1 MSKTIV
7 FAAGLGVLLAA
18 PGLAQQQQP
27 SPMFNQLTACR
38 AIADEQARLA
48 CFDKAS
54 AAIAEAVEK
63 GNLALIDR
71 EQVRKVRRSLFGFAV
86 PKFPF
91 FGDKDSEANDDE
103 PKEIQTTLRSFAAMG
118 NGRYRVAIAEP
129 QSVWETTESTSY
141 TEPRQGAKVTIKGGV
156 LGSYFMQVGS
166 NRWAR
171 ARRVR

>member
-1 MSKTIV
+1 MMKLIV
-7 FAAGLGVLLAA
+7 SAAGLGVLLAA
-18 PGLAQQQQP
+18 PASAQQQQP
-27 SPMFNQLTACR
+27 SPLYNQLTACR
-38 AIADEQARLA
+38 AIADTQARLA
-48 CFDKAS
+48 CFDDAS
-54 AAIAEAVEK
+54 AKLAEAVEK
-63 GNLALIDR
+63 GNLAVIDR

-91 FGDKDSEANDDE
+91 FGDKDSEAEDDE
-103 PKEIQTTLRSFAAMG
+103 PKEIITTMRAFASIG
-118 NGRYRVAIAEP
+118 NGRYRVSIAEP

-141 TEPRQGAKVTIKGGV
+141 VEPRTGAKVTIKGGV